1 MMEVKISISLENI
14 DIAANYKDLK
24 KVKEIVERY
33 ISTIKSIQADIKCLE
48 KK

>member
-1 MMEVKISISLENI
+1 MEVKISISLENI
-14 DIAANYKDLK
+14 DISADCEDLE
-24 KVKEIVERY
+24 KVKNIVERY